1 MIYKNDYIRKIV
13 MSSSSNTEKNIVL
26 RNCNICVIEKHLDTK
41 KKMVILKNLINDAI
55 ITVNII
61 SRIESLKKIFDFIVL
76 ECVNDYYF
84 RNIKLLNIIT
94 NKLNEAALVESF
106 GCELA
111 KKYMCAIFPRSA
123 RIEYILLRSKTPKIR
138 YVNKKNECIYVKWVC
153 CYSPTRTFRN
163 IMDFIGSNYHYNI
176 V

>member
-1 MIYKNDYIRKIV
+1 
-13 MSSSSNTEKNIVL
+13 MSNLSNTEKNIVL
-26 RNCNICVIEKHLDTK
+26 RNRNIYVLKKHLVTK
-41 KKMVILKNLINDAI
+41 NNMVILKNLVNEAL
-55 ITVNII
+55 ITVNTI

-84 RNIKLLNIIT
+84 RNIKLLTIIT

-123 RIEYILLRSKTPKIR
+123 RIEYILLRSKKTKICN
-138 YVNKKNECIYVKWVC
+138 YEKIMDVSSYITWVC
-153 CYSPTRTFRN
+153 FYSPMRTFRN
-163 IMDFIGSNYHYNI
+163 IMDFIGSDYHYKT

>member
-1 MIYKNDYIRKIV
+1 
-13 MSSSSNTEKNIVL
+13 MSNLSNNEKNIVL
-26 RNCNICVIEKHLDTK
+26 RNRNICVLKKHLVTK
-41 KKMVILKNLINDAI
+41 KNMVILKNLVNESL
-55 ITVNII
+55 ITDTII

-84 RNIKLLNIIT
+84 RNLSLLNIIT

-123 RIEYILLRSKTPKIR
+123 RIEYILLSS
-138 YVNKKNECIYVKWVC
+138 KKNKICKSEKIMDVSKYVEWVC
-153 CYSPTRTFRN
+153 FCSPMRTFRN
-163 IMDFIGSNYHYNI
+163 IMDLIGSDYHYKT

>member
-1 MIYKNDYIRKIV
+1 
-13 MSSSSNTEKNIVL
+13 MSNLSNNEKNIVL
-26 RNCNICVIEKHLDTK
+26 RNRNICVLKKHLVTK
-41 KKMVILKNLINDAI
+41 KNMVILKNLVNESL
-55 ITVNII
+55 ITDTII

-84 RNIKLLNIIT
+84 RNLSLLTIIT

-123 RIEYILLRSKTPKIR
+123 RIEYLLLRAKTNQIQFVKK
-138 YVNKKNECIYVKWVC
+138 KKNECSYVKWAC
-153 CYSPTRTFRN
+153 CYSPSRTFRN
-163 IMDFIGSNYHYNI
+163 IMDFIGSDYHYKL
-176 V
+176 